1 MPYAIELYLDDESST
16 QVEKI
21 QKKFQENGINIDKG
35 TKPHVSLSIYQDIPL
50 ESFSKELKSFAKKIR
65 PFEVTFSNIGVF
77 TNDKPIIFLAPK
89 ITKKLLNVH
98 TNFHYYF
105 EKFDDS
111 VWDHYRP
118 SKWVPHCTLCMNL
131 TEDMFSKSTKFLRDI
146 TFPIEARFEKIGIL
160 EFSPNKQLMKYKLG

>member
-35 TKPHVSLSIYQDIPL
+35 TKPHVSLSIYQDI
-50 ESFSKELKSFAKKIR
+50 
-65 PFEVTFSNIGVF
+65 TFYNIGVF

-111 VWDHYRP
+111 VWDYYRP
-118 SKWVPHCTLCMNL
+118 SQWVPHCTLCMNL
-131 TEDMFSKSTKFLRDI
+131 TEDMFSKSIKFLRDI
-146 TFPIEARFEKIGIL
+146 TFPIEARFEKISIL